1 VFDDAI
7 NAIDHDH
14 RSGIRETIFESDHFA
29 ETQLIVT
36 CHSNEFI
43 KDIQQ
48 HLPAAR
54 REDCKI
60 YLFRNHAGDY
70 QPRVSGN
77 VSIRN
82 YVAKARAS
90 KDNLDYRDALS
101 AGRQGLEM
109 LSEKVWR
116 WLGSHELGVL
126 NLQLAGVGAE
136 PGLRNLCEALRKRLD
151 DAAHFDHANKPA
163 LLAAYGRIL
172 GIPAANLVWTYLNKG
187 THEEANRDD
196 FDADLVESVVRTLEE
211 VDVLD
216 LRAGR

>member
-1 VFDDAI
+1 MANMVPQ
-7 NAIDHDH
+7 NAQHNGVDKRTWQGDCCLIK
-14 RSGIRETIFESDHFA
+14 FSDVSSIL
-29 ETQLIVT
+29 EPDT
-36 CHSNEFI
+36 C
-43 KDIQQ
+43 
-48 HLPAAR
+48 
-54 REDCKI
+54 
-60 YLFRNHAGDY
+60 
-70 QPRVSGN
+70 
-77 VSIRN
+77 
-82 YVAKARAS
+82 
-90 KDNLDYRDALS
+90 
-101 AGRQGLEM
+101 RQGLEM

-151 DAAHFDHANKPA
+151 DAAHFNHANKPR

-187 THEEANRDD
+187 THEETNRDD

-211 VDVLD
+211 VDALD